1 MGRLPCWLPRGQHV
15 LYSSCKVMTYTSQEW
30 SIHPGFQTRSRHN
43 QRCKTVFPQKDLDL
57 WHPKMYL
64 KETSTSSLW
73 NSRKG
78 GVQETL
84 NLQKKPCSW
93 PSFSLTWCR
102 MGPWP
107 SLSRWIQYWPARLIF
122 QPASWTEWTISDLIF
137 SDWQTQADPLERV
150 LQRSKQ
156 METNWLMLVLWVC
169 CQKVSFPGFWKL
181 LKN

>member
-1 MGRLPCWLPRGQHV
+1 MGRLPCWLPRGQQV

-43 QRCKTVFPQKDLDL
+43 QRCKTVTPQKDLDL

-84 NLQKKPCSW
+84 NLQKNPALGHLFLW
-93 PSFSLTWCR
+93 PDVEWDHGHLGPVGFSTDQQDLFSNQPAEQNELFLISFFPIDKL
-102 MGPWP
+102 
-107 SLSRWIQYWPARLIF
+107 RWIPW
-122 QPASWTEWTISDLIF
+122 
-137 SDWQTQADPLERV
+137 RV